1 MNGAKLLKKWYIIK
15 KKSAKINRITTF
27 SCNFVPKFVA
37 DIAFCYPNL
46 SVLKVLKY
54 IISIVVWTVLGL
66 YLLFILTF
74 KIPAMQEW
82 LGSKLAAMAAKKLG
96 TSVTISRADI
106 GIPNRLTLYGVVIRD
121 QMGNDMLLA
130 RRLSAT
136 VDIVPLTEGKIS
148 IATGQ
153 MFGVHGIFYQ
163 RDSLSKPNF
172 QFALDSLA
180 SKDTTNTSPLDLRC
194 NSLIMRHSSIQFDRF
209 DKPKTPEVLN
219 PNHLNISDISIHAI
233 IKTLTEDSLCI
244 NLKRLALKEK
254 SGLQIDR
261 LAFRYEG
268 GRNYSLLQDFEL
280 KMPGT
285 DVALGDIE
293 AKYHFKDDHLVTP
306 SLSYKGSIEP
316 STITLSDLA
325 CLLPSF
331 KTFNSTLE
339 LSAFFRGR
347 GEDIDVSDLLV
358 SSTTGDI
365 DVNIDGWVRNL
376 TLSEPT
382 WLADIKDLRLSDK
395 TINFIS
401 ENLKGQQVEVP
412 AVVTRLGNIHMK
424 GFVKGTGVSEV
435 TTNSRLATDAGSVA
449 LSLTLDRQRTFS
461 GNVNT
466 DGINLRQLLA
476 DDKFGTLA
484 TKISLNGKLPEKG
497 DISIEA
503 DGTVNQFD
511 YNGYQYQNIAVNG
524 LYSPNDIHGLL
535 SIDDPNLRLTVEGMM
550 KRAGGVDNIQ
560 VEASVSQFSPQAIR
574 LSDQW
579 GNARFAANVK
589 ADLIGSGTNDVIG
602 SIDVTDLT
610 MTSEKANYKMDSL
623 HIASGYE
630 NDIHQILMNSDFC
643 DASIK
648 GDFDYRTLVQSITN
662 FVASKL
668 PTLPGLPK
676 VNPHTHNNFAIDA
689 TIRKSDWMEHLLQVP
704 VKLTKPLTL
713 HGTVNDMTRQL
724 NIECDIPQLF
734 YNDSQYDKCHLNI
747 VSPMNTLLCDLSVT
761 KLMDDGE
768 QWDLQVTSSAY
779 DNKLTTSLLWDNQKP
794 ERMKGKIT
802 AMASFD
808 TTLEG
813 KQITNVD
820 IASSKMTVHDAEWN
834 IMPCHI
840 TYYDKRLD
848 INNFAIRHDQQ
859 YLMVDGTASD
869 NSLDSLKFNLKEIDI
884 SYVLNLINFHAVSF
898 SGLATG
904 SGSAN
909 GILGNLQ
916 ANGALKVEQFKFE
929 GGRMGTLDAKVN
941 WNVEEKQI
949 DIHAIA
955 DDGPEAKT
963 FINGYVSPERNYI
976 DLGIR
981 AEGTYLDFAKS
992 FTSSFCSDVS
1002 GHANG
1007 QVRLIGPLDA
1017 INLTGELVLNG
1028 NAHVTALG
1036 CTYEMRN
1043 DTIRMIPNEIE
1054 FVNCSVYDI
1063 YGNLGVMTGGIHHQE
1078 LTNLTFDIYVDAQ
1091 NLLAYDFPDFGEDTF
1106 YGTVFAQGK
1115 AAIHGRENETI
1126 IEADITPQKNSFY
1139 VYNASSPEVVTSQE
1153 FIEWGTADKP
1163 AKTSNTAIINDNYR
1177 SDLTM
1182 RLKINATPDAQI
1194 RLLMDARTGDYVTL
1208 RGRGDLQATY
1218 YNKGGFNMFGNY
1230 EVTEGTYNITI
1241 QNVIKKDF
1249 TFREGGTIVFGGD
1262 PYDAR
1267 LDLQAQHIVNGVS
1280 LSDLNIGQSFSNT
1293 VRVNCLMNIT
1303 GQPRAPIVDF
1313 DLDIMNVNSDEKQMV
1328 RSLIN
1333 NQDEMRQQ
1341 VVYLLAIGR
1350 FYPQGANNA
1359 AESESARSSTSL
1371 AMQSLLSGTL
1381 SGQLN
1386 SMLGQVIKSNNWNF
1400 GANISTGDEGW
1411 NNAEYEGIINGRLLN
1426 NRLLINGQFG
1436 YRDNVRTATP
1446 SFIGDFD
1453 IRYLLFPSGN
1463 LALKV
1468 YNQTNDRYFT
1478 RSSLNTQGI
1487 GIILKKDFNGWSDL
1501 FNLKKRET
1509 KAAEGEKR

>member
-1 MNGAKLLKKWYIIK
+1 
-15 KKSAKINRITTF
+15 
-27 SCNFVPKFVA
+27 
-37 DIAFCYPNL
+37 
-46 SVLKVLKY
+46 
-54 IISIVVWTVLGL
+54 
-66 YLLFILTF
+66 
-74 KIPAMQEW
+74 MQEW
-82 LGSKLAAMAAKKLG
+82 LGSKLAAMAAQKLG
-96 TSVTISRADI
+96 TSVTISRADV
-106 GIPNRLTLYGVVIRD
+106 GIPNRLTLYEVVVRD
-121 QMGNDMLLA
+121 QTGNDMLSA

-136 VDIVPLTEGKIS
+136 VDLIPLTEGKIS

-153 MFGVHGIFYQ
+153 MFGVHGVFYQ

-180 SKDTTNTSPLDLRC
+180 SKDTTSTSPLDLRC

-209 DKPKTPEVLN
+209 DLPETPEVLN
-219 PNHLNISDISIHAI
+219 PNHLRITDINIHAI
-233 IKTLTEDSLCI
+233 VKTLTEDSLCI
-244 NLKRLALKEK
+244 NLKRLAMKEK

-268 GRNYSLLQDFEL
+268 GKSYSLLQDFEL

-285 DVALGDIE
+285 EVKLGDIE
-293 AKYHFKDDHLVTP
+293 AKYRFRGEHFVTP
-306 SLSYKGSIEP
+306 SLIYKGSIEP

-331 KTFNSTLE
+331 KTFNSTLS

-365 DVNIDGWVRNL
+365 DVNIDGWIRNMTGWIRNL

-424 GFVKGTGVSEV
+424 GFVKGTGISEV
-435 TTNSRLATDAGSVA
+435 TTNSRLATGAGNVA
-449 LSLTLDRQRTFS
+449 LSLTLDRQRSFS
-461 GNVNT
+461 GNINT
-466 DGINLRQLLA
+466 DGLNLRQLL
-476 DDKFGTLA
+476 DDDSFGMLA
-484 TKISLNGKLPEKG
+484 TKINLSGKLPDKEEL
-497 DISIEA
+497 SIEA
-503 DGTVNQFD
+503 EGNIDQFD
-511 YNGYQYQNIAVNG
+511 YNGYQYKNIAVNG
-524 LYSPNDIHGLL
+524 LFSPNDIHGQL
-535 SIDDPNLRLTVEGMM
+535 SIDDPNLKLAAEGMM
-550 KRAGGVDNIQ
+550 KRQGK
-560 VEASVSQFSPQAIR
+560 VENVQMEATISQFSPQAIQ

-579 GNARFAANVK
+579 GNARFAANLK
-589 ADLIGSGTNDVIG
+589 ADFKGSSTNDAVG

-610 MTSEKANYKMDSL
+610 MISEKENYKMDAL
-623 HIASGYE
+623 HVESGYE
-630 NDIHQILMNSDFC
+630 DDIHHIFMNSDFGN
-643 DASIK
+643 ASII

-662 FVASKL
+662 FVATKL
-668 PTLPGLPK
+668 PTLPGLPR
-676 VNPHTHNNFAIDA
+676 VNPNTSNNFAIDA
-689 TIRKSDWMEHLLQVP
+689 TINKSDWIEHLLQVP
-704 VKLTKPLTL
+704 VRLTKPLVL
-713 HGTVNDMTRQL
+713 HGTVNDLTHQL

-734 YNDSQYDKCHLNI
+734 YNDSQYDNCHLNI
-747 VSPMNTLLCDLSVT
+747 VSPLNTLLCDLSVT
-761 KLMDDGE
+761 KLMDNGE
-768 QWDLQVTSSAY
+768 KWDLQVTGSAY
-779 DNKLTTSLLWDNQKP
+779 DNKLTTSLLWDNHSP
-794 ERMKGKIT
+794 ECMKGKIT
-802 AMASFD
+802 AMANFD

-813 KQITNVD
+813 KQRTNVA
-820 IASSKMTVHDAEWN
+820 IASSKVTVNDADWEVL
-834 IMPCHI
+834 PSYI
-840 TYYDKRLD
+840 TFHDKRLD
-848 INNFAIRHDQQ
+848 INNFVIRHGQQ
-859 YLMVDGTASD
+859 HLQVDGTASES
-869 NSLDSLKFNLKEIDI
+869 NLDSLRFNLKEVDVN
-884 SYVLNLINFHAVSF
+884 YVLNLINFHAVSF

-904 SGSAN
+904 VGSAN
-909 GILGNLQ
+909 GILGNLH

-949 DIHAIA
+949 DIQAIA
-955 DDGPEAKT
+955 DDGSEAKT

-992 FTSSFCSDVS
+992 FTKSFCSDVS

-1017 INLTGELVLNG
+1017 VNLTGELVLNG

-1043 DTIRMIPNEIE
+1043 DTIRMVPNEIE
-1054 FVNCSVYDI
+1054 FVHFPVYDI
-1063 YGNLGVMTGGIHHQE
+1063 YGNRGLMTGGIHHQE

-1106 YGTVFAQGK
+1106 YGTVFAP
-1115 AAIHGRENETI
+1115 AIHGRKNETI

-1139 VYNASSPEVVTSQE
+1139 VYNASSPEVITSQE
-1153 FIEWGTADKP
+1153 FIEWGTANKPVETDK
-1163 AKTSNTAIINDNYR
+1163 TATVNNNKYR

-1194 RLLMDARTGDYVTL
+1194 RLLMDARTGDYITL
-1208 RGRGDLQATY
+1208 RGSGDLQATY

-1241 QNVIKKDF
+1241 QNIIKKDF
-1249 TFREGGTIVFGGD
+1249 TFSEGGTIVFGGD

-1267 LDLQAQHIVNGVS
+1267 LNLQAQHIVNGVS

-1350 FYPQGANNA
+1350 FYPQGTNNA
-1359 AESESARSSTSL
+1359 AESESSRSNTSL

-1386 SMLGQVIKSNNWNF
+1386 SMLGQVINSNNWNF

-1453 IRYLLFPSGN
+1453 IRYLLFPNGN

-1487 GIILKKDFNGWSDL
+1487 GIIMKKDFNGWNDL
-1501 FNLKKRET
+1501 FNLKKRKNKVT
-1509 KAAEGEKR
+1509 EGEKR